1 MTDESNRQGPANRR
15 GKPVGDGGTTPAEPN
30 SAPEDTGSAPSVTD
44 GEPSVTDGGTT
55 PSGDDPEWIR
65 ARFVEEACAIETPAG
80 DLRSSEVLQHVDVA
94 DGIVSATVDLSNLET
109 RTQNRVGEQLR
120 GIGLSFE
127 GVDHVRIEG
136 VDDRPDG
143 LLSPTG
149 VDRILVVAGSKGGV
163 GKSTITL
170 ALARYLTERGLD
182 VGVFDADFQA
192 PDVTALLELEDPL
205 GASATGRV
213 QPADVDGVQVVS
225 LDLIAGE
232 RPGLWRGAMVHDAL
246 VELLGNAAWDDRDV
260 VLVDVPPGHGDV
272 AHGLFSRV
280 AVDGA
285 FVVTTPADVS
295 VRNVERT
302 VGALEGYDVPVRG
315 VIENLG
321 DGAVIHEGM
330 RDLGEAFSETSAD
343 PVYVTVPFDS
353 VLQRPAELDV
363 SDLSN
368 WARDALRTLDDVVHS
383 ELADRDVPTDA
394 VDLTGLPE
402 SLCERQAILELTQAP
417 DGPRP
422 LLVSN
427 RPALLELFETEERT
441 AIGADPGLADA
452 TGTDLSVHAVGDDRL
467 LIECGGETA

>member
-1 MTDESNRQGPANRR
+1 MSDGSNRQTDSR
-15 GKPVGDGGTTPAEPN
+15 GRPVGDGGTAPVETDSTPA
-30 SAPEDTGSAPSVTD
+30 DTDPAH
-44 GEPSVTDGGTT
+44 SVTDGGAA
-55 PSGDDPEWIR
+55 PAGDDPEWIR

-80 DLRSSEVLQHVDVA
+80 DLRSAEVLQHVDVA
-94 DGIVSATVDLSNLET
+94 AGIVSATVDLSNLES

-149 VDRILVVAGSKGGV
+149 VDRILAVAGSKGGV

-192 PDVTALLELEDPL
+192 PDVTALLELEEPL

-225 LDLIAGE
+225 LDLIAGD
-232 RPGLWRGAMVHDAL
+232 RPGMWRGAMVHDAL

-272 AHGLFSRV
+272 THGLFSRV

-302 VGALEGYDVPVRG
+302 VGALEGYDVPVQG

-321 DGAVIHEGM
+321 DGAVIHEGT
-330 RDLGEAFSETSAD
+330 RDIAAAFSKTSAD
-343 PVYVTVPFDS
+343 PVYVTMPFDS

-363 SDLSN
+363 RDLSD
-368 WARDALRTLDDVVHS
+368 WARDALRTLADVVHS
-383 ELADRDVPTDA
+383 ELEDREVPTDA

-402 SLCERQAILELTQAP
+402 SLCERQAVLELTQAP

-422 LLVSN
+422 LLVPD
-427 RPALLELFETEERT
+427 RPALLELFETEGRSV
-441 AIGADPGLADA
+441 IGPSAGFDDPP
-452 TGTDLSVHAVGDDRL
+452 GTDLSVHAIGDDRL